1 MKVMVGTQS
10 EGCKTVFRNS
20 GSISWSENILRGCL
34 LSTNFR
40 MHQSTKH
47 HKIQNIIYLKIFYPE
62 TNKKKKKKKPL
73 LMQRNFSKI

>member
-1 MKVMVGTQS
+1 MKVMIGTQS
-10 EGCKTVFRNS
+10 EECNKTLFWNS

-47 HKIQNIIYLKIFYPE
+47 HKIQNIVYLKIFYPE
-62 TNKKKKKKKPL
+62 TNKKKL
-73 LMQRNFSKI
+73 LHRQRNFSKI